1 MKTKLVED
9 TNQAGQLPKLQVTT
23 LLCGSVNFI
32 MWDDGGMTNMDEV
45 CKKGRGPRGLLPN
58 PMHRI
63 GCQNVR
69 KMYSIGKMARRGG
82 N

>member
-9 TNQAGQLPKLQVTT
+9 TESSRTT
-23 LLCGSVNFI
+23 SQTPGDNFI
-32 MWDDGGMTNMDEV
+32 MWGDGGMTNMDEV

-63 GCQNVR
+63 GYWNVR
-69 KMYSIGKMARRGG
+69 KMYSIGKIA
-82 N
+82 